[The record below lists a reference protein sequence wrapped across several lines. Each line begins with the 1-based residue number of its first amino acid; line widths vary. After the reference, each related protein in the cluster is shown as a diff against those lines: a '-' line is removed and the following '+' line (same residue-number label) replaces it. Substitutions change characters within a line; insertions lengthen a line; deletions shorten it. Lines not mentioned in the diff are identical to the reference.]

1 MVIHDVAAMVS
12 WGEAIRVLIKPYEG
26 EGEGEVKSM
35 SIRVE
40 SFVGGLTKLA
50 RAARRASY
58 IAGVGK

>member
-12 WGEAIRVLIKPYEG
+12 WGEAIRVLIKPY